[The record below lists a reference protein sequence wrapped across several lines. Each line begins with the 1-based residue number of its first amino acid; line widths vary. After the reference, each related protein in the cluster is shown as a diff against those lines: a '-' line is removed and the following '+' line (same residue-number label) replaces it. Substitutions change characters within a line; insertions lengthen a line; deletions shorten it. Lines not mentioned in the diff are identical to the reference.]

1 MCSLGFLAWDYSSME
16 AFLASVG
23 SVAIAELGDKT
34 QLLEC
39 TSRLRKQARRD
50 NIVPI
55 VSVAPTLEE
64 GQPMADVAPSIDNE
78 TSDWALVRAEMRR
91 LLERGWRDAHQPP
104 VPA

>member
-1 MCSLGFLAWDYSSME
+1 ME
-16 AFLASVG
+16 AFLASFG
-23 SVAIAELGDKT
+23 RVAIPERGDKT

-78 TSDWALVRAEMRR
+78 TSDRALVRAEMRR
-91 LLERGWRDAHQPP
+91 LLERAWRDAHQPP

>member
-1 MCSLGFLAWDYSSME
+1 MCSLGFLAWDYSSE

-55 VSVAPTLEE
+55 VSVAPTLED

-78 TSDWALVRAEMRR
+78 TSDRALVRAEMRR
-91 LLERGWRDAHQPP
+91 LLERAWRDAHQPP

>member
-1 MCSLGFLAWDYSSME
+1 ME

-23 SVAIAELGDKT
+23 SVAIAEMGDKT

-50 NIVPI
+50 NIVPV
-55 VSVAPTLEE
+55 VSVDTTLEE
-64 GQPMADVAPSIDNE
+64 GQPMADIAPSIDNE
-78 TSDWALVRAEMRR
+78 TPDRALVRAEMRR
-91 LLERGWRDAHQPP
+91 LLERARRDAHQPP